1 MSSNNHSQPPVRR
14 QFSADTKLQI
24 LKEART
30 ANLPVSQVC
39 ERYQISPTLFYQ
51 WEKVAD
57 RAARTALPGQPKG
70 RKKLRPT
77 EEALLAEVHR
87 LQEVIAE
94 LSAENLQLKSG
105 RWQ

>member
-1 MSSNNHSQPPVRR
+1 MTSNSNSHKPVRR
-14 QFSADTKLQI
+14 QFPADTKLQI

-57 RAARTALPGQPKG
+57 RAARTALQGQPKG
-70 RKKLRPT
+70 RKKLRPS

-94 LSAENLQLKSG
+94 LSAENLQLKRG
-105 RWQ
+105 RWR

>member
-1 MSSNNHSQPPVRR
+1 MTSNSNSHKPVRR
-14 QFSADTKLQI
+14 QFPADTKLQI

-57 RAARTALPGQPKG
+57 RAARTALQGQPKG
-70 RKKLRPT
+70 RKKLRPS
-77 EEALLAEVHR
+77 EEALRAEVHR

-94 LSAENLQLKSG
+94 LSAENLQLKRG
-105 RWQ
+105 RWR

>member
-1 MSSNNHSQPPVRR
+1 MSSNSNSHQLVRR
-14 QFSADTKLQI
+14 QFSAETKLQI
-24 LKEART
+24 LKEVRT

-57 RAARTALPGQPKG
+57 RAAHTALQGQPKG

-87 LQEVIAE
+87 LREVIAE
-94 LSAENLQLKSG
+94 LSAENLQLKRG
-105 RWQ
+105 RWR

>member
-1 MSSNNHSQPPVRR
+1 MSATSNSHKPVRR

-30 ANLPVSQVC
+30 ANLAVSQVC
-39 ERYQISPTLFYQ
+39 EQYQISPTLFYQ
-51 WEKVAD
+51 WEKVAE
-57 RAARTALPGQPKG
+57 RAARTALQGQPKG
-70 RKKLRPT
+70 RKKLRPS

-94 LSAENLQLKSG
+94 LSAENLQLKRG
-105 RWQ
+105 RWR